1 MKCNNRFHKGYEEQE
16 CDQCKMNYNYWI
28 DKLNS
33 NKMKLFEFV
42 RDNKEL
48 LNSYDANI
56 KY

>member
-16 CDQCKMNYNYWI
+16 CDKCKTNYSYWI

-33 NKMKLFEFV
+33 NRMKLFEFV